1 MEIVL
6 AAATPFQLLAGK
18 VLGVGFLAILQYA
31 MNTSDING
39 IPGQGNFPP
48 PTAAP

>member
-1 MEIVL
+1 M
-6 AAATPFQLLAGK
+6 GY
-18 VLGVGFLAILQYA
+18 AILQYA

-48 PTAAP
+48 PAPTPEATP